1 MVVTALEFR
10 PMTTDDV
17 DVVHAMEVA
26 TFTAPWPRP
35 FFVDELAAD
44 NRSYVVVEDGGV
56 LVGYGGIMVIEG
68 DAHVM
73 TVAVA
78 PDRRTRGIGSRIML
92 ALVDAAVAAGA
103 EHLTLEV
110 RPSNRPARRLYHR
123 FGFEPV
129 GLRPGYYPD
138 EDALVMW
145 ALNITE
151 PEYVERLKAIRE
163 AVA

>member
-1 MVVTALEFR
+1 MVVTALTLR
-10 PMTTDDV
+10 PMTEADV
-17 DVVHAMEVA
+17 EAVHALEVA
-26 TFTAPWPRP
+26 TFTAPWPRA
-35 FFVDELAAD
+35 FFDQEIAAE
-44 NRSYVVVEDGGV
+44 NRHYLVVEEAGA
-56 LVGYGGIMVIEG
+56 LVGYGGVMVIGG

-78 PDRRTRGIGSRIML
+78 AGRRTRGIGTRIML
-92 ALVDAAVAAGA
+92 ALVDAAAERGA

-129 GLRPGYYPD
+129 GLRPRYYPD

-145 ALNITE
+145 AVGIDE
-151 PEYVERLKAIRE
+151 PAYRERLDTIRE
-163 AVA
+163 AVT

>member
-1 MVVTALEFR
+1 VVVTSLALR
-10 PMTTDDV
+10 PMTPADV
-17 DVVHAMEVA
+17 GAVHTLEVA
-26 TFTAPWPRP
+26 TFTAPWPRA
-35 FFVDELAAD
+35 FFDEELAAD
-44 NRSYVVVEDGGV
+44 NRTYLVVEEGGD
-56 LVGYGGIMVIEG
+56 LVGYGGILVIDG

-78 PDRRTRGIGSRIML
+78 ADRRTRGIGTRIML
-92 ALVDAAVAAGA
+92 ALVDAALEAGA
-103 EHLTLEV
+103 RHLTLEV

-129 GLRPGYYPD
+129 GLRPRYYPD

-145 ALNITE
+145 ALDITE
-151 PEYVERLKAIRE
+151 RAYRDRIAAIRE